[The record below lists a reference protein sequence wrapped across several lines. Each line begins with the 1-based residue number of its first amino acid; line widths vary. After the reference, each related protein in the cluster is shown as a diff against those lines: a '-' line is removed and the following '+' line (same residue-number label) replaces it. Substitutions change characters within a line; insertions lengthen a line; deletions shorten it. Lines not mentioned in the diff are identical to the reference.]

1 MKSKEESFLSINKIA
16 TAGRGSTALLT
27 CTTNITLLIVDC
39 VVRHLNKP
47 MASVSSLKKNFCW
60 KPHTGLFHMLMLI
73 ITNKHFKFKYL

>member
-47 MASVSSLKKNFCW
+47 MASVSSLKK
-60 KPHTGLFHMLMLI
+60 KLLLEATHRLI
-73 ITNKHFKFKYL
+73 SYAYADNHKQTF